1 MKNYSRMAALLP
13 FSMARVAEK
22 AIFKQVGGVGTRRG
36 YRRRRRCR
44 EGSKRVRSGGMKVV
58 GVGGCVRR
66 FQIVRPI
73 VAYAAR
79 ARTGSKRGCAMCRVA
94 K

>member
-1 MKNYSRMAALLP
+1 MSERREAVEWLLQVTGARASAVCKRILLFHLTPRWGGSR
-13 FSMARVAEK
+13 
-22 AIFKQVGGVGTRRG
+22 
-36 YRRRRRCR
+36 
-44 EGSKRVRSGGMKVV
+44 RVRSGGMKVV

-66 FQIVRPI
+66 FEIVRPI

-79 ARTGSKRGCAMCRVA
+79 ARTGSSRGGAMCRVA